1 MLEGKRIGF
10 LGGGNMAEALLRG
23 LIKNGVAAEQVGV
36 SDPQEER
43 LEELR
48 RLYKIHG
55 LSDNVALAE
64 WADIV
69 ILAVKPQVA
78 IGVLAELKKS
88 AGSVALFISV
98 AAGLTTQTIEATL
111 GDTSHVVRSMPNTP
125 ALVGAG
131 ATAISSGRLA
141 SEDDLRTAQAIF
153 DAVGITEVVKESQ
166 LDAVTGL
173 SGSGPAY
180 AFIVLDA
187 LSDAGV
193 KMGLP
198 RATALRLAA
207 QTLLGSAKML
217 LETNGHPGKLKDMVT
232 SPGGTTIAG
241 VHALEAGGLRTTL
254 ISAVEAATNRAKE
267 LGKGE

>member
-1 MLEGKRIGF
+1 VLQGKRIGF

-23 LIKNGVAAEQVGV
+23 LVENGIATEQLGV

-48 RLYKIHG
+48 DRYSIHG
-55 LSDNVALAE
+55 LSANIALVE

-78 IGVLAELKKS
+78 MGVLAEVKDS

-98 AAGLTTQTIEATL
+98 AAGLTTQSIEVAI
-111 GDTSHVVRSMPNTP
+111 GDTAHVVRSMPNTP
-125 ALVGAG
+125 ALVRAG
-131 ATAISSGRLA
+131 ATAISPGRLA
-141 SEDDLRTAQAIF
+141 DADDLSTAKAIF

-198 RATALRLAA
+198 RDTALRLAA
-207 QTLLGSAKML
+207 QTLFGSAKML
-217 LETNGHPGKLKDMVT
+217 MDTNGHPGKLKDMVT